1 MDCRKVGKL
10 IFDLRKEKGMT
21 QNELADAMN
30 ISDRTISK
38 WERGIGCPDVS
49 LLYELSNILGINVEK
64 ILLGDLTL
72 NMVNSGNIRKI
83 RFYVCPIC
91 NNILFSTGETEMYC
105 CGRKISPLLLQ
116 EATLGHETV
125 VEDIENDRYIK
136 FTHEMTKE
144 HYLSFIAYVSFD
156 RILLIKLYPE
166 QTAEVR
172 FTKMHGG
179 QIYFYCNK
187 HGLMKQANTL
197 M

>member
-1 MDCRKVGKL
+1 
-10 IFDLRKEKGMT
+10 MT
-21 QNELADAMN
+21 QKGLADAMN

-49 LLYELSNILGINVEK
+49 LLHELSNILGINIEK
-64 ILLGDLTL
+64 ILLGDLTP

-105 CGRKISPLLLQ
+105 CGRKIAPLLLQ
-116 EATLGHETV
+116 EAILGHETV

-172 FTKMHGG
+172 FTKMHDG

-187 HGLMKQANTL
+187 HRLMKQANTL